1 MCTRC
6 QPACK
11 MPIYSTLNCTSD
23 TYWSHVRLYS
33 MYSRGSAKTWIAPC
47 SSSSLSLSLPWMKNG
62 SPQLLEKRATGRDYF
77 NGVFL
82 IQKCPNRVDNLFQF
96 WPDPIVREIQFF
108 RKFEHHIIFNLFLG
122 IHIIQIKKFIY
133 LSKNNHG
140 KYGWFYRQNN
150 FQFYFQIHFLNWFAK
165 NPVGG
170 CVYVYVYVTLP
181 WLDCEIIQWRA
192 GPI

>member
-1 MCTRC
+1 MS
-6 QPACK
+6 A
-11 MPIYSTLNCTSD
+11 YTLCIVVVAQKLGLP
-23 TYWSHVRLYS
+23 HAAGAL
-33 MYSRGSAKTWIAPC
+33 
-47 SSSSLSLSLPWMKNG
+47 SLSLSLPWMKNG

-140 KYGWFYRQNN
+140 KYG
-150 FQFYFQIHFLNWFAK
+150 
-165 NPVGG
+165 
-170 CVYVYVYVTLP
+170 
-181 WLDCEIIQWRA
+181 
-192 GPI
+192 